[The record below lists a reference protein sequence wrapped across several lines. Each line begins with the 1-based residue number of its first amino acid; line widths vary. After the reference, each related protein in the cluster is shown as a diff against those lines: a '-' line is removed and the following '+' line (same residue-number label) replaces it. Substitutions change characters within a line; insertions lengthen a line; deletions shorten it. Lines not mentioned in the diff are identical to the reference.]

1 MSTSTTSDWVVVA
14 LVDPC
19 DQTRDALRDSL
30 LRLDTVWL
38 EAECARYEF
47 FVDVVRQSRPDIV
60 VVAMDSNPQRA
71 LSLIQQLA
79 QEFPQLGILA
89 ASSST
94 DGPFILQT
102 LRSGAR
108 EFLTLPPSLDEL
120 VATLRRVR
128 RHLPLAEADGQPMA
142 PGSQVIALI
151 GSRGGVGC
159 TCIGINLGVALAQN
173 PQHNVIFVDLDLALG
188 DADVA
193 LDLIPS
199 YTLADIASSVERL
212 DMTLLRRSL
221 IRHSTGLSLLSHPV
235 QLEDAATIQD
245 EQINRVLSLAR
256 AAFTHV
262 ICDLSKGYRQTD
274 LAALRQADVIL
285 LITQLELTALRN
297 AVRLLMSLQSLDGL
311 DQRVRVI
318 LNRVGAEHQEIT
330 VKKAEETLG
339 RPIFW
344 QIPNDAKA
352 MRSSKN
358 LGVPLLQQA
367 PRSKVWQSIQ
377 DLARALCG
385 EPVSPEA
392 AVVKKARKGFSF
404 FS

>member
-1 MSTSTTSDWVVVA
+1 MNTPTDWVRLA

-30 LRLDTVWL
+30 LGLDTVWL

-47 FVDVVRQSRPDIV
+47 FADVVRQSQPDIAL
-60 VVAMDSNPQRA
+60 VAMDSNPQVA

-89 ASSST
+89 ASSRT

-108 EFLTLPPSLDEL
+108 EFLTLPVAMDEL
-120 VATLRRVR
+120 VAALQRVR
-128 RHLPLAEADGQPMA
+128 QQLLPAENNGVSHA
-142 PGSQVIALI
+142 SSSRVIALI
-151 GSRGGVGC
+151 GSRGGIGC
-159 TCIGINLGVALAQN
+159 TSIGINLGVALAQN
-173 PQHNVIFVDLDLALG
+173 PQHNVVFVDLDLALG
-188 DADVA
+188 DADVT

-199 YTLADIASSVERL
+199 YTLADIALSVERL

-221 IRHSTGLSLLSHPV
+221 IRHSTGLSLLPHPV
-235 QLEDAATIQD
+235 QLEDAAAIQE
-245 EQINRVLSLAR
+245 EQINRVLGLLR

-274 LAALRQADVIL
+274 IAALRQADVIL

-311 DQRVRVI
+311 DQRVQVI
-318 LNRVGAEHQEIT
+318 LNRVGADHQEIT

-352 MRSSKN
+352 MLASRN

-392 AVVKKARKGFSF
+392 ATVKKARKGFSL